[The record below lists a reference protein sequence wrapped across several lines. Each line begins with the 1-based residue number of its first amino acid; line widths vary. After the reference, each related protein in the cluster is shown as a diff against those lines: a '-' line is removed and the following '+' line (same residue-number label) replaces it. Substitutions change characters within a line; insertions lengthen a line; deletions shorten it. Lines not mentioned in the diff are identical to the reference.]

1 VGRTIAISLLATDRM
16 SRTFDRAA
24 ASTTRLNGAL
34 ERVDKVGK
42 MTSLATAAAGAIALT
57 KTLIPLTAAVVA
69 LPSAF
74 ASLQVVTKT
83 LKVGMTGVGEAMKQ
97 VASGDAKKLDA
108 ALKSLSPNARAF
120 VKETANLNKEWVK
133 TRKQVQDS
141 LFVGLDKQ
149 IKGVAHNLLPT
160 VSLGMKS
167 VATDLNQMGV
177 AAAKVMKT
185 SWFKGRVAIIFK
197 NAGDAVHTM
206 SGAVKPLLNIVTRL
220 AVMGAPLVKVFAG
233 WVVQGLKAA
242 SAWMDNSNNA
252 TKMTVVIANVRD
264 GLTKLGTIVSN
275 VVTFFG
281 GLVKASSTFNVNGAD
296 MLDTLVQLT
305 TAMASWSQ
313 SAQGQATLTKLFES
327 LGQVASQLA
336 QILPLLVGPLG
347 LVLKLFNSMPT
358 GVQGTATQMLAW
370 SVVINLIAGRL
381 KLLVGV
387 AGGFKAVKTGIDG
400 IGKGI
405 KGLQAAGTATKGFIT
420 GFRNVNTAFSSGAT
434 RANTLGAALKSQ
446 LQRWRQLA
454 GQMATNSKAAITSAA
469 SWVKLK
475 AAAAGQW
482 IAGAAKAVASWA
494 TAMYRAAAAATA
506 QAAAAVRQ
514 KAAAAG
520 AWIAQAVQGM
530 ASYAVATGRATAAAT
545 ANAVASARQKV
556 AIIATTVASKVAA
569 VASKAWAAAQWLL
582 NAALSANPIG
592 LIIAGIIAL
601 GAAFV
606 LAYNKVGWFR
616 NLVNT
621 LFSWFMTAVN
631 FVVNFVKN
639 HWQLLIAIILGPM
652 GIIVGLVIKYW
663 SQIKSFV
670 LAAVNYV
677 VGFVKSHWQLLLA
690 IIGGPL
696 GLAVGLVIKYWGQ
709 IKSKINAAIDWVLN
723 FVRSHWKLLVSIL
736 GGPLVA
742 AVILVVS
749 KWNSIKNAT
758 ISVWNSVHSHI
769 SSVLGRIKSAFSSA
783 VSGISGI
790 WKKLEGAAKTPV
802 NFVIGIYNSGIRSL
816 VSNLSG
822 LVGHKINLPY
832 VNKFA
837 QGGIMPGYAP
847 GRDSL
852 MAMVSPGE
860 SIFRPEF
867 TRAVGSGWVNTAN
880 AIARKRGPKAVQSW
894 LTQGGD
900 KLGAEGAQFARGGV
914 AGGGNGFAGQF
925 GFGGIVGGLVKGL
938 KNFSILDPLKA
949 AKNALSKIVGGTVPG
964 NGLIRDQIAKLPKLI
979 QDKVWSWIKS
989 KLDFFGGSG
998 GPIGGGG
1005 FARGLQFAKSQS
1017 GKPYVWGGVGPG
1029 GYDCSGFMSAITNV
1043 IHGKNP
1049 YSRLFSTRSFGASG
1063 GPGGFVRN
1071 AISPFR
1077 VGVTNAGVGH
1087 MAGTLNGVNVESNGS
1102 QGVHYGRG
1110 ARGFNDGLFGYH
1122 YGLKADTGAL
1132 TLQRGWNPPVYN
1144 GTGKPELLA
1153 TPSQGSGDVHLH
1165 LDNHGVIGSK
1175 VELQNWLTK
1184 TLDTLRRQGRLKG
1197 IGS

>member
-1 VGRTIAISLLATDRM
+1 MARTIAISLLATDRM

-24 ASTTRLNGAL
+24 ASTTRLNSAL

-42 MTSLATAAAGAIALT
+42 MTSLATAAASAVALT
-57 KTLIPLTAAVVA
+57 RTLIPLTAAVVA

-74 ASLQVVTKT
+74 ASLQVVSKT
-83 LKVGMTGVGEAMKQ
+83 LKVGMTGVGDAMKQ
-97 VASGDAKKLDA
+97 VASGDSKKLNE
-108 ALKSLSPNARAF
+108 ALKKLSPNARAF
-120 VKETANLNKEWVK
+120 VKETASLNKEWTK
-133 TRKQVQDS
+133 TTKQVQDS

-149 IKGVAHNLLPT
+149 LKGVAHNLLPT

-185 SWFKGRVAIIFK
+185 EWFKGRVATIFK
-197 NAGDAVHTM
+197 NAGDAVHIMT
-206 SGAVKPLLNIVTRL
+206 GAVRPLLDIVTRL

-242 SAWMDNSNNA
+242 AAWMDNSKNA
-252 TKMTVVIANVRD
+252 TKMTVMIANVRD
-264 GLTKLGTIVSN
+264 GLSKLGTIVSN
-275 VVTFFG
+275 VVVTLG
-281 GLVKASSTFNVNGAD
+281 GLLKASSSFNVNGAD
-296 MLDTLVQLT
+296 MLDTLVQLSG
-305 TAMASWSQ
+305 AMATWSQ
-313 SAQGQATLTKLFES
+313 SAQGQATMTQMFTS
-327 LGQVASQLA
+327 LGQVLSQLS
-336 QILPLLVGPLG
+336 QILPLLVGPMG
-347 LVLKLFNSMPT
+347 LVLKLFNSMPS

-370 SVVINLIAGRL
+370 SVVINLIVGRL
-381 KLLVGV
+381 KLLAGV

-405 KGLQAAGTATKGFIT
+405 KGLQAAGTATKGFIA
-420 GFRNVNTAFSSGAT
+420 GFRNVNLAFSSGAT

-454 GQMATNSKAAITSAA
+454 TQMATNSKAALTSAA

-482 IAGAAKAVASWA
+482 IAGAARAVASWA
-494 TAMYRAAAAATA
+494 VSMYRAAAAATA

-520 AWIAQAVQGM
+520 AWIVQAAQGM
-530 ASYAVATGRATAAAT
+530 ASYAVATGRATVAAT
-545 ANAVASARQKV
+545 ANAVASARQKI
-556 AIIATTVASKVAA
+556 AIIATAVASKVAA

-582 NAALSANPIG
+582 NAALTANPIG

-621 LFSWFMTAVN
+621 MFSWFMAAVN
-631 FVVNFVKN
+631 FVVNFVKQ
-639 HWQLLIAIILGPM
+639 HWQLLLAIILGPM

-663 SQIKSFV
+663 SQIKSYIMT
-670 LAAVNYV
+670 AVNFV

-696 GLAVGLVIKYWGQ
+696 GLVVGLVIKYWGQ
-709 IKSKINAAIDWVLN
+709 IKSKIGAAVDWVLN
-723 FVRSHWKLLVSIL
+723 FVRSHWKLLVSII
-736 GGPLVA
+736 GGPLA
-742 AVILVVS
+742 AVVILVIS
-749 KWNSIKNAT
+749 KWNSIKNT
-758 ISVWNSVHSHI
+758 TVSLWNSVHSHI

-783 VSGISGI
+783 VSGIAGI

-867 TRAVGSGWVNTAN
+867 TRAVGSSWVNTAN
-880 AIARKRGPKAVQSW
+880 AIARKRGPKAVQQW

-900 KLGAEGAQFARGGV
+900 KLGAEGATFSRGGV
-914 AGGGNGFAGQF
+914 AGSGFAGKF

-949 AKNALSKIVGGTVPG
+949 AKNALAKIVGGTVPG
-964 NGLIRDQIAKLPKLI
+964 NGMIRDMIAKLPKLI

-1005 FARGLQFAKSQS
+1005 FARGLQFAKAQA

-1087 MAGTLNGVNVESNGS
+1087 MAGTLNGVNVESSGS
-1102 QGVHYGRG
+1102 RGVHLGKG

-1153 TPSQGSGDVHLH
+1153 TPSQPSGEVHLH
-1165 LDNHGVIGSK
+1165 LENHGAIGSK

-1184 TLDTLRRQGRLKG
+1184 SLDTLRRQGRLKG
-1197 IGS
+1197 IGN

>member
-1 VGRTIAISLLATDRM
+1 MARTIAISLLATDRM

-42 MTSLATAAAGAIALT
+42 MTSLATAAASAVALT
-57 KTLIPLTAAVVA
+57 RTLIPLTAAVVA

-83 LKVGMTGVGEAMKQ
+83 LKVGMTGVGAAMKQ

-120 VKETANLNKEWVK
+120 VKETANLNKEWTK
-133 TRKQVQDS
+133 TTKQVQDS

-149 IKGVAHNLLPT
+149 LKGVAHNLLPT

-167 VATDLNQMGV
+167 VATDLNMMGV

-185 SWFKGRVAIIFK
+185 EWFKGRVATIFK
-197 NAGDAVHTM
+197 NAGDAVHIMT
-206 SGAVKPLLNIVTRL
+206 GAVKPLLDIVTRL

-233 WVVQGLKAA
+233 WLVQALKSAA
-242 SAWMDNSNNA
+242 AWMDNSKNA

-264 GLTKLGTIVSN
+264 GLSKLGTIVSN
-275 VVTFFG
+275 VVTTLG
-281 GLVKASSTFNVNGAD
+281 GLVKASGTFNVNGAD
-296 MLDTLVQLT
+296 MLDTLVQLSG
-305 TAMASWSQ
+305 AMATWSQ
-313 SAQGQATLTKLFES
+313 SAQGQATMTQLFTS
-327 LGQVASQLA
+327 LGQVLSQLS
-336 QILPLLVGPLG
+336 QILPLLVGPMG
-347 LVLKLFNSMPT
+347 LVLKLFNSMPS

-370 SVVINLIAGRL
+370 SVVINLIVGRL
-381 KLLVGV
+381 KLLAGV

-405 KGLQAAGTATKGFIT
+405 KGLQAAGTATKGFIS
-420 GFRNVNTAFSSGAT
+420 GFRNVNLAFSSGAT

-454 GQMATNSKAAITSAA
+454 TQMATNSKAAITSAA

-482 IAGAAKAVASWA
+482 IAGAARAVASWA

-520 AWIAQAVQGM
+520 AWIAQAAQGM
-530 ASYAVATGRATAAAT
+530 ASYAIATGRATAAAT

-556 AIIATTVASKVAA
+556 AIVATAVASKVAA

-621 LFSWFMTAVN
+621 MFSWFMAAVN
-631 FVVNFVKN
+631 FVVNFVKQ
-639 HWQLLIAIILGPM
+639 HWQLLLAIILGPM

-670 LAAVNYV
+670 MAAVNYV

-690 IIGGPL
+690 IIAGPL
-696 GLAVGLVIKYWGQ
+696 GIVVGLVIKYWSQ
-709 IKSKINAAIDWVLN
+709 IKSAVLAAINWVLN
-723 FVRSHWKLLVSIL
+723 FVRSHWKLLVSII
-736 GGPLVA
+736 GGPLA
-742 AVILVVS
+742 AVVILVIS
-749 KWNSIKNAT
+749 KWNSIKNT
-758 ISVWNSVHSHI
+758 TVSVWNAVHSHI

-783 VSGISGI
+783 VSGIAGI

-822 LVGHKINLPY
+822 LVGKKINLPY

-880 AIARKRGPKAVQSW
+880 AIARKRGPKAVQQW

-900 KLGAEGAQFARGGV
+900 KLGAEGATFARGGV
-914 AGGGNGFAGQF
+914 AGSGFAGKF

-949 AKNALSKIVGGTVPG
+949 AKNALAKITGGTVPG
-964 NGLIRDQIAKLPKLI
+964 NGMIRDFVAGIPKLI
-979 QDKVWSWIKS
+979 KDKVWDWIKS

-1005 FARGLQFAKSQS
+1005 FARGLQFAKAQA

-1087 MAGTLNGVNVESNGS
+1087 MAGTLNGVNVESSGS
-1102 QGVHYGRG
+1102 RGVHLGKG

-1153 TPSQGSGDVHLH
+1153 TPSQPSGEVHLH
-1165 LDNHGVIGSK
+1165 LENHGAIGSK

-1184 TLDTLRRQGRLKG
+1184 SLDTLRRQGRLKG
-1197 IGS
+1197 IGN